1 LYERLS
7 AVAPEVEGL
16 ATKRSYAEALERIAT
31 LRPVVDAFFDRVM
44 VMAPDAALRRNRLS
58 LIAEVQRR
66 FSSIADF
73 SEIVAS

>member
-1 LYERLS
+1 LYDRLS
-7 AVAPEVEGL
+7 AVAPDVEAL
-16 ATKRSYAEALERIAT
+16 AARRSYAEALARIAT
-31 LRPVVDAFFDRVM
+31 LRPVVDAFFDKVM
-44 VMAPDAALRRNRLS
+44 VMAPDAVLRRNRLS